1 VKHEAERR
9 GLEQMNVE
17 HWKPL
22 IEGYEGRT
30 IHLNMQGML
39 HMFG

>member
-1 VKHEAERR
+1 
-9 GLEQMNVE
+9 MNVE

-30 IHLNMQGML
+30 NLGAWRGLTFLRQQSL
-39 HMFG
+39 S